1 MCVEKLC
8 HALIFYSES
17 FKSMN
22 LPFFG
27 AGWPEGVGRVSV
39 PVAEEGNV
47 EEDDEE
53 EDEGGTW
60 GEVGSRE
67 AVGLFGWPLVA
78 ALVPRFVDVDVDVE
92 VRFSNIDMDE
102 EGSSSLCGARGGDT
116 SGFARVVGVPG
127 AAFFRASFKFRSRA
141 AVKDNRVPLS
151 SSSELESR
159 FKSIHFFALGGVMGV
174 PVLELP
180 DPRSKNTLPWA
191 TWPPRELASESNLRF
206 LTPDTTVDM
215 SFIGAGGDL
224 TRSASSRMDR
234 SRASGSSAPRLGDPG
249 TNCPDTGSYPMRRII
264 SAGNESVPL
273 VGVSMKWMR

>member
-1 MCVEKLC
+1 M
-8 HALIFYSES
+8 FS
-17 FKSMN
+17 
-22 LPFFG
+22 
-27 AGWPEGVGRVSV
+27 
-39 PVAEEGNV
+39 
-47 EEDDEE
+47 
-53 EDEGGTW
+53 
-60 GEVGSRE
+60 
-67 AVGLFGWPLVA
+67 WPLVA

-102 EGSSSLCGARGGDT
+102 EGSSFLCGARGGDM

-127 AAFFRASFKFRSRA
+127 ATFFRASFKFRSRA
-141 AVKDNRVPLS
+141 AVKDNSVPLS

-159 FKSIHFFALGGVMGV
+159 FKSIHFFFALGGVMGV

-180 DPRSKNTLPWA
+180 DPWSKNTLPWA
-191 TWPPRELASESNLRF
+191 TWPPREIASESNLRF
-206 LTPDTTVDM
+206 LTPGAIVDM

-264 SAGNESVPL
+264 SAGNESVLL
-273 VGVSMKWMR
+273 VGVSIKWLR